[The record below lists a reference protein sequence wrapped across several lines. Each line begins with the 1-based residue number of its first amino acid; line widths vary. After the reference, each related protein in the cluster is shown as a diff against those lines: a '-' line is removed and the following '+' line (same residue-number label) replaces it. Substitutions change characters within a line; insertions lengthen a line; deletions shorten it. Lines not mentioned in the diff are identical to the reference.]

1 MSLFQITSNFRLS
14 SDQRRAAGRLVAVAL
29 VLALS
34 LWTFSPL
41 FAAAQSLEEYFQIS
55 YDPVSFSKSEINGSE
70 VFHAMISGRA
80 TCAEDL
86 PMTVNEASITSCV
99 VAEHAVSGARVTLN
113 SSYTVT
119 IKPFPSKQGETAE
132 IDQVVPLEFPA
143 QAESGDYNIIGE
155 LTEAKVKV
163 IIKWVN
169 VTEFLPRDQ
178 LLGSLKYIAPET
190 TPPPES
196 EPEPASE
203 EPNPAPELEPASE
216 ETTPAP
222 ELEPTPIPVPS
233 VYGIAWWVWLIVAV
247 AVVTTIVNI
256 VSLLRRRTT

>member
-1 MSLFQITSNFRLS
+1 MPPFQITSNFKLS
-14 SDQRRAAGRLVAVAL
+14 SDQRRAAGRLVTVAL
-29 VLALS
+29 ILAVS
-34 LWTFSPL
+34 LWAFSPL
-41 FAAAQSLEEYFQIS
+41 FAAAQSLDEYFQIS
-55 YDPVSFSKSEINGSE
+55 YDPVSFDRSEINGSE
-70 VFHAMISGRA
+70 VFYAMISGRA

-86 PMTVNEASITSCV
+86 PMSVNEASITSCV
-99 VAEHAVSGARVTLN
+99 VAEHIESGARVMLN

-155 LTEAKVKV
+155 LTEAKIKV
-163 IIKWVN
+163 IVAWVN

-178 LLGSLKYIAPET
+178 LLGSLKYVAPET

-196 EPEPASE
+196 EPASE

-222 ELEPTPIPVPS
+222 ELEPTPAPAPS
-233 VYGIAWWVWLIVAV
+233 IYGIVWWVWLIIAV

-256 VSLLRRRTT
+256 VSLLRRRIT